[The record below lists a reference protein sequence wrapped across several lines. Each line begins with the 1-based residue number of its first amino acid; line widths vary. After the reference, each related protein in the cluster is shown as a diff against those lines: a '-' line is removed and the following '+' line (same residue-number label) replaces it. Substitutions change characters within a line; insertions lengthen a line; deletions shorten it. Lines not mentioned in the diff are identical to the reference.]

1 MGTVSPLETVD
12 ASHSCLHVGWG
23 PFNSIL
29 HKFDVYLPQALY
41 QTLKGMWKMNKT
53 SSLPQ
58 RRHSKAKRI
67 KAATLEDNGLRMQ
80 AGLAIIIQRPG
91 ASYLTFLI
99 QHLHQHSGANDRT

>member
-12 ASHSCLHVGWG
+12 ASHSCLYIGWG

-29 HKFDVYLPQALY
+29 HKFDVYRPQALY

-58 RRHSKAKRI
+58 RRHSKGQEDKSSDTGKQLPEDASWLSHNQPE
-67 KAATLEDNGLRMQ
+67 TLGKLLNLSD
-80 AGLAIIIQRPG
+80 P
-91 ASYLTFLI
+91 AS
-99 QHLHQHSGANDRT
+99 SSA